1 MSQLLPDKYVP
12 LRQSLVGQ
20 GAVILAV
27 LKDDRFSVARLYVES
42 KSQLPYLTYDNFVL
56 TMDWLYL
63 AGSIIVDDDLVRKRL
78 PYA

>member
-20 GAVILAV
+20 GAIV
-27 LKDDRFSVARLYVES
+27 LSVLQNEPFSVARLYIES
-42 KSQLPYLTYDNFVL
+42 KRQLPHLTYDNFVL

-63 AGSIIVDDDLVRKRL
+63 AGSIVLNEDVVRKGL
-78 PYA
+78 PDA